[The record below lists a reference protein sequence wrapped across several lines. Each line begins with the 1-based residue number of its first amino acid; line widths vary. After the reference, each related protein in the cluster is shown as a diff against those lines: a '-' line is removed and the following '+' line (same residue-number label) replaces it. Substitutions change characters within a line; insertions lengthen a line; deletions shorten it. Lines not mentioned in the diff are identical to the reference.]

1 MAQAEEE
8 GGLSQ
13 SEKDLL
19 MIADFQCFDI
29 PQFTSKVM
37 QGVANKSLIGMTRH
51 NKKSKAME
59 AEDLYLLDEI

>member
-1 MAQAEEE
+1 MAQTEEE

-29 PQFTSKVM
+29 PQFTAKVM
-37 QGVANKSLIGMTRH
+37 QGVANKSLLAMSRHTR
-51 NKKSKAME
+51 KSKAQE